1 MSNYIEYMKQ
11 IDELTKKAE
20 AARKEER
27 GAAIAEIKAKIKAF
41 GFTAEDLGL
50 AEKSARG
57 RPAAVDG
64 PGRGA
69 GRKAGAKKADGP
81 GRGARKGTPSPLKGI
96 KRKVKYRGPAGQ
108 PWSGVGRKPVWVT
121 EALAAGKTLE
131 EFAVSE

>member
-1 MSNYIEYMKQ
+1 MSNYLEYMKQ

-27 GAAIAEIKAKIKAF
+27 GAAIADIKAKIKAF
-41 GFTAEDLGL
+41 GFTAEELGL
-50 AEKSARG
+50 AERAPRG
-57 RPAAVDG
+57 RPPAAGPGRAGAKKAAAGKTDG

-69 GRKAGAKKADGP
+69 GRKGK
-81 GRGARKGTPSPLKGI
+81 PSPLKGV

-121 EALAAGKTLE
+121 EAIAAGKSLE

>member
-27 GAAIAEIKAKIKAF
+27 GAAIADIKAKIKAF
-41 GFTAEDLGL
+41 GFTADELGL
-50 AEKSARG
+50 VEKAPRG
-57 RPAAVDG
+57 RPPADG

-69 GRKAGAKKADGP
+69 GKKAAAKKADGP
-81 GRGARKGTPSPLKGI
+81 GRAVGRKGKPSPLKGV

-121 EALAAGKTLE
+121 EAIAAGKTLE
-131 EFAVSE
+131 SFAVSE